1 MIQKISLS
9 NFKSIAI
16 KDATF
21 SNINL
26 LTGINGKGKSSLLQV
41 LLLLSQTWRM
51 GKYTHFSPK
60 GEFVD
65 LGSFDDVHNRY
76 SEDNRIEISLTI
88 NDEQFVISYEKNGLF
103 GELCGLQYNGVDVF
117 GDLEIMSVGDDMSH
131 SISSSHASSASISD
145 YPSLMALKNMHYI
158 AANRRIPEGQ
168 YKYLTSQPAT
178 YIFPDGFNI
187 SEFIWKL
194 SKDDLEQLKSYMVD
208 IFGSA
213 SLSITQEGEYY
224 ILRLD
229 SLTNSPFLYEPKNVG
244 YGYGYVLSLLTTL
257 LLAKSNDT
265 VIVENPEAHLH
276 PSAQSK
282 IMQVIAKVAVEKNIQ
297 FFIETHSDH
306 IVNALQVLIRKKE
319 FVTKKN
325 VSVLF
330 FGDEIENLQLTDTGH
345 ILSPPKMF
353 CDQYYHDL
361 NALFL

>member
-1 MIQKISLS
+1 MIQKISIF
-9 NFKSIAI
+9 NFKSITV

-51 GKYTHFSPK
+51 GKYTHFSPN
-60 GEFVD
+60 GEFVN
-65 LGSFDDVHNRY
+65 LGNFDDVHNHY
-76 SEDNRIEISLTI
+76 SKDNHIEISLTT
-88 NDEQFVISYEKNGLF
+88 NDEQFAISYEKNGFL

-117 GDLEIMSVGDDMSH
+117 GDLEIMSTGDDMSH
-131 SISSSHASSASISD
+131 TISPLHMSSSISD
-145 YPSLMALKNMHYI
+145 YSSLMELKNMHYI
-158 AANRRIPEGQ
+158 AANRKIPDGQ
-168 YKYLTSQPAT
+168 YKYQSSHPAT
-178 YIFPDGFNI
+178 YISPDGFNI

-194 SKDDLEQLKSYMVD
+194 SEDDLERLKSYMID

-213 SLSITQEGEYY
+213 SLSVTQEGEYY
-224 ILRLD
+224 ILKLD
-229 SLTNSPFLYEPKNVG
+229 SLTKSPFLYEPKNVG

-257 LLAKSNDT
+257 LLSKVNDI
-265 VIVENPEAHLH
+265 VIIENPEAHLH

-282 IMQVIAKVAVEKNIQ
+282 IMQVIAKVAVEKNVQ

-306 IVNALQVLIRKKE
+306 IVNALQVLIKKKE

-325 VSVLF
+325 VSILF